1 MMYRIQFKLS
11 HISHIS
17 MDSYK
22 LIRYKLIRVIEDGYP
37 HVRYLKLQ
45 AVENANADGLVAALD
60 SAFAD
65 FGFTSAEWKVK
76 LVGFGADGAAVNLG
90 VCHSVSTM
98 LRSTA
103 PWMIQIHCMAH
114 RLELALKDCFKDTHF
129 QRTIV
134 ETLTTIYY
142 FYTNSPKRLRE
153 LKTTAEKSGRFL
165 RWRPTVMRCLQSC
178 PMHLLSE

>member
-1 MMYRIQFKLS
+1 M
-11 HISHIS
+11 
-17 MDSYK
+17 
-22 LIRYKLIRVIEDGYP
+22 
-37 HVRYLKLQ
+37 KLQ

-65 FGFTSAEWKVK
+65 FGFTSAKWKVK

-114 RLELALKDCFKDTHF
+114 RLELALKDCFKDTRF